1 MNNLDECKGFKS
13 GEVAKVANT
22 SKGYRKGYGSKSNL
36 MIIDESTSIYPDKVF
51 YGDPIPNGKSIVNT
65 IDVNKELSTD
75 QGSKPGATKT
85 IVFDN
90 PSGIIYND
98 DPVSITEEIPEDDL
112 KRKVIELEDQL
123 KEYKRNIQIA
133 MTALDLAIEDLKV
146 SDIDLGTLEKRGNDP
161 HEWLYAKL
169 HDGLMSYYLYKAEDK
184 TQ

>member
-13 GEVAKVANT
+13 GEVAKVTNT
-22 SKGYRKGYGSKSNL
+22 SKGYGLKSNL
-36 MIIDESTSIYPDKVF
+36 MIIDESASIYSDKVF

-75 QGSKPGATKT
+75 QESKSGTTKT

-90 PSGIIYND
+90 PSGIVYND
-98 DPVSITEEIPEDDL
+98 DPVSITEELPEDEL
-112 KRKVIELEDQL
+112 KRKVIELENQL

-146 SDIDLGTLEKRGNDP
+146 SNIDLEILEKQGNA
-161 HEWLYAKL
+161 HEWMYAKL

-184 TQ
+184 NKK